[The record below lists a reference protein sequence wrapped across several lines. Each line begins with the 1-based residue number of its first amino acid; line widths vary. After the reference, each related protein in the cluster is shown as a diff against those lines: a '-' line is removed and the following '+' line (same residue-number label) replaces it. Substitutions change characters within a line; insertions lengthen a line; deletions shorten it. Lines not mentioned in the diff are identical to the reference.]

1 MRRSAWIFLAA
12 ILLPSLALAWLAVR
26 SARDQQVILEH
37 QQAIISQDVTDAL
50 AKKVRD
56 QLDDTRSAFVQRT
69 QKLLEKSSSPPA
81 LARNFNRELHNSWN
95 LAEVGFAVGLNG
107 TIYSPASRQGTVA
120 KTFRSEN
127 DRFLSNRENVPV
139 FAQNSQQTFSLGL
152 NNAGNST
159 AVNSQVGN
167 MFPLTAQ
174 SQASKQ
180 IAEASK
186 QPTAVVNPQAQMA
199 QVERQ
204 VVPQKSFA
212 PQQSALSN
220 TLPAESDFRKVIG
233 TDTSGVLARF
243 LENKLRLMVWYRP
256 PNAGSLVFGA
266 QITQQEL
273 IESLAPLLLSPDLH
287 RGTDAAGSNSAKSAY
302 CLALLDD
309 RGKPVALS
317 FRLHR

>member
-56 QLDDTRSAFVQRT
+56 QLGDTRSAFVQRT

-81 LARNFNRELHNSWN
+81 LARNFNRELHNSWS

-127 DRFLSNRENVPV
+127 DRFLSNRENVSV
-139 FAQNSQQTFSLGL
+139 FAQNSQQTFSLDL
-152 NNAGNST
+152 NNPGNL

-174 SQASKQ
+174 SQASNQ
-180 IAEASK
+180 IAQASK
-186 QPTAVVNPQAQMA
+186 QPTAV
-199 QVERQ
+199 
-204 VVPQKSFA
+204 
-212 PQQSALSN
+212 
-220 TLPAESDFRKVIG
+220 
-233 TDTSGVLARF
+233 
-243 LENKLRLMVWYRP
+243 
-256 PNAGSLVFGA
+256 
-266 QITQQEL
+266 
-273 IESLAPLLLSPDLH
+273 
-287 RGTDAAGSNSAKSAY
+287 
-302 CLALLDD
+302 
-309 RGKPVALS
+309 
-317 FRLHR
+317 